1 MTRLLAYLGRRLLGM
16 LGVLLAVAAITFVI
30 FYVLPSD
37 PAAAA
42 CGKACSAERLAAIRA
57 HMGLDQPLWRQFGEF
72 VTGVFTGRTVGSGP
86 YALRC
91 SFPCLGYSYENS
103 QPVWDLLVDRLPVSA
118 SLAVGA
124 AVIWLVLGLGAGVT
138 AALRKDT
145 LTDRAL
151 MVGAVAA
158 ASLPVYFT
166 SVLLIHGLIRATGL
180 LPYPQYVPFGSD
192 PLGWARNLLLPW
204 LALAVLYAA
213 MYARQSRSSM
223 IESMAEPYIR
233 TARAKGL
240 PRRTVVVKHGLR
252 AGLTP
257 VLTIFGMDL
266 GGLLAGAVIT
276 ESLFGLP
283 GVGRLFYG
291 ALVGGDQPVI
301 LGVTL
306 LAAVFIVVAN
316 LCVDLLYAVVDPRV
330 RY

>member
-1 MTRLLAYLGRRLLGM
+1 MTVYIGRRLLGVI
-16 LGVLLAVAAITFVI
+16 GVLIAIAAVTFTI

-42 CGKACSAERLAAIRA
+42 CGKSCSTERLTAIRA
-57 HMGLDQPLWRQFGEF
+57 HMGLDQPLWRQFADF
-72 VTGVFTGRTVGSGP
+72 TTGIFTGRTMGSGQ
-86 YALRC
+86 YELHC
-91 SFPCLGYSYENS
+91 DFPCLGYSYENS
-103 QPVWDLLVDRLPVSA
+103 EAVWGLLMDRLPVSA
-118 SLAVGA
+118 SLALGA
-124 AVIWLVLGLGAGVT
+124 AVLWLVLGLTAGVT

-145 LTDRAL
+145 LTDRTL

-166 SVLLIHGLIRATGL
+166 SVMLIYGLIRVAGL
-180 LPYPQYVPFGSD
+180 LPYPKYVEFTSD
-192 PLGWARNLLLPW
+192 PLAWASNLLLPW
-204 LALAVLYAA
+204 LALAILYAA

-223 IESMAEPYIR
+223 IETMAEPYIR

-252 AGLTP
+252 AGMTP
-257 VLTIFGMDL
+257 ILTIFGMDL

-276 ESLFGLP
+276 ESIFGIP
-283 GVGRLFYG
+283 GIGRLFYG
-291 ALVGGDQPVI
+291 ALSTGDQPVI

-306 LAAVFIVVAN
+306 LAATFIVVAN
-316 LCVDLLYAVVDPRV
+316 LAVDLLYAVVDPRV

>member
-1 MTRLLAYLGRRLLGM
+1 MILYLGRRLLGVV
-16 LGVLLAVAAITFVI
+16 GVLLAIAAVTFTI

-42 CGKACSAERLAAIRA
+42 CGKACSDERLEAIRA
-57 HMGLDQPLWRQFGEF
+57 HMGLDAPLWRQFSDF
-72 VTGVFTGRTVGSGP
+72 VTGIFTGRTMGTGQ

-91 SFPCLGYSYENS
+91 DFPCLGYSYENS
-103 QPVWDLLVDRLPVSA
+103 EGVWDLLVDRLPVSA

-124 AVIWLVLGLGAGVT
+124 SVLWLILGLSAGVT

-166 SVLLIHGLIRATGL
+166 SVLLIYGLIRLTGL

-192 PLGWARNLLLPW
+192 PLSWASNLLLPW

-213 MYARQSRSSM
+213 MYARQSRGSM

-252 AGLTP
+252 AGMTP
-257 VLTIFGMDL
+257 ILTIFGMDL

-276 ESLFGLP
+276 ESIFGLP
-283 GVGRLFYG
+283 GIGRLFYG
-291 ALVGGDQPVI
+291 ALSTGDQPVI

-306 LAAVFIVVAN
+306 LAATFIVVAN
-316 LCVDLLYAVVDPRV
+316 LAVDLLYAVVDPRV
-330 RY
+330 RF

>member
-1 MTRLLAYLGRRLLGM
+1 MILYLGRRLLGV
-16 LGVLLAVAAITFVI
+16 LGVLVAIAAVTFTI

-42 CGKACSAERLAAIRA
+42 CGKSCSAERLEAIRA
-57 HMGLDQPLWRQFGEF
+57 HMGLDAPLWRQFTDF
-72 VTGVFTGRTVGSGP
+72 VTGIFTGRTMGSGQ
-86 YALRC
+86 YALHC
-91 SFPCLGYSYENS
+91 DFPCLGYSYENS
-103 QPVWDLLVDRLPVSA
+103 QGVWDLLVDRLPVSA
-118 SLAVGA
+118 SLALGA
-124 AVIWLVLGLGAGVT
+124 AAIWLLLGLSAGVT
-138 AALRKDT
+138 AALHKDA

-166 SVLLIHGLIRATGL
+166 SVLLIYGLIRVTGL

-192 PLGWARNLLLPW
+192 PLSWATNLLLPW
-204 LALAVLYAA
+204 LALAILYAA

-252 AGLTP
+252 AGMTP
-257 VLTIFGMDL
+257 ILTIFGMDL

-276 ESLFGLP
+276 ESIFGLP
-283 GVGRLFYG
+283 GIGRLFYG
-291 ALVGGDQPVI
+291 ALSTGDQPVI

-306 LAAVFIVVAN
+306 LAATFIVVAN
-316 LCVDLLYAVVDPRV
+316 LAVDLLYAVVDPRV

>member
-1 MTRLLAYLGRRLLGM
+1 MILYLGRRLLAVA
-16 LGVLLAVAAITFVI
+16 GVLLAIAAVTFTI

-42 CGKACSAERLAAIRA
+42 CGKSCSADRLEAIRA
-57 HMGLDQPLWRQFGEF
+57 HMGLDRPLWRQFADF
-72 VTGVFTGRTVGSGP
+72 VTGIFTGRTMGSGQ
-86 YALRC
+86 YALHCR
-91 SFPCLGYSYENS
+91 FPCLGYSYENS
-103 QPVWDLLVDRLPVSA
+103 EAVWDLLMDRLPVSA

-124 AVIWLVLGLGAGVT
+124 AALWLLLGLTAGVT

-166 SVLLIHGLIRATGL
+166 SMMLIYGLIRATGL
-180 LPYPQYVPFGSD
+180 LPYPQYVPLGD
-192 PLGWARNLLLPW
+192 NPLEWASNLLLPW

-213 MYARQSRSSM
+213 MYARQSRTSM
-223 IESMAEPYIR
+223 IETMAEPYIR

-240 PRRTVVVKHGLR
+240 PHRTVVVKHGLR
-252 AGLTP
+252 AGMTP
-257 VLTIFGMDL
+257 VLTLFGMDL

-283 GVGRLFYG
+283 GIGRLFYG
-291 ALVGGDQPVI
+291 ALSTGDQPVI

-306 LAAVFIVVAN
+306 LAAAFIVVAN
-316 LCVDLLYAVVDPRV
+316 LAVDLLYAVVDPRV

>member
-1 MTRLLAYLGRRLLGM
+1 MIAYLGRRILGV
-16 LGVLLAVAAITFVI
+16 LGVLLAVAALTFVI

-42 CGKACSAERLAAIRA
+42 CGKSCSAERLTAIRA
-57 HMGLDQPLWRQFGEF
+57 HMGLDQPLWRQFGDF
-72 VTGVFTGRTVGSGP
+72 VTGVFTGRTIGTGP
-86 YALRC
+86 YALDC
-91 SFPCLGYSYENS
+91 AFPCLGYSYENS

-124 AVIWLVLGLGAGVT
+124 AVLWLVLGLGAGVT

-145 LTDRAL
+145 LTDRTL

-166 SVLLIHGLIRATGL
+166 SVMLIWGLIRVTHL
-180 LPYPQYVPFGSD
+180 LPYPSYVPFGSD
-192 PLGWARNLLLPW
+192 PLHWAQNLLLPW

-252 AGLTP
+252 AGMTP
-257 VLTIFGMDL
+257 VLTLFGMDL

-291 ALVGGDQPVI
+291 ALATGDQPVI

-306 LAAVFIVVAN
+306 LAATFIVVAN

>member
-1 MTRLLAYLGRRLLGM
+1 MILYLGRRLLGVA
-16 LGVLLAVAAITFVI
+16 GVLLAIAAVTFTI

-42 CGKACSAERLAAIRA
+42 CGKACSDERLEAIRA
-57 HMGLDQPLWRQFGEF
+57 HMGLDAPLWRQFTDF
-72 VTGVFTGRTVGSGP
+72 VTGIFTGRTTGTGQ

-91 SFPCLGYSYENS
+91 DFPCLGYSYENS
-103 QPVWDLLVDRLPVSA
+103 EGVWDLLVDRLPVSA

-124 AVIWLVLGLGAGVT
+124 AVLWLALGLTAGVT
-138 AALRKDT
+138 AALRKDS

-166 SVLLIHGLIRATGL
+166 SVLLIYGFIRLTGL
-180 LPYPQYVPFGSD
+180 LSYPSYVPFTSD
-192 PLGWARNLLLPW
+192 PASWAANLLLPW

-213 MYARQSRSSM
+213 MYARQSRGSM

-252 AGLTP
+252 AGMTP
-257 VLTIFGMDL
+257 ILTIFGMDL

-291 ALVGGDQPVI
+291 ALTTGDQPVI

-306 LAAVFIVVAN
+306 LAATFIVVAN
-316 LCVDLLYAVVDPRV
+316 LAVDLLYAVVDPRV

>member
-1 MTRLLAYLGRRLLGM
+1 MILYLGRRLLGV
-16 LGVLLAVAAITFVI
+16 LGVLIAIAAVTFAV

-42 CGKACSAERLAAIRA
+42 CGKSCSTERLEAIRA
-57 HMGLDQPLWRQFGEF
+57 NMGLDAPLWRQFADF
-72 VTGVFTGRTVGSGP
+72 VTGIFTGRTLGTGQ

-91 SFPCLGYSYENS
+91 DFPCLGYSYENS
-103 QPVWDLLVDRLPVSA
+103 QGVWDLLVDRLPVSA

-124 AVIWLVLGLGAGVT
+124 AALWLLLGLSAGVT

-145 LTDRAL
+145 LTDRVL

-166 SVLLIHGLIRATGL
+166 SVMLIYGLIRVTGL
-180 LPYPQYVPFGSD
+180 LPYPQYVPFGTD
-192 PLGWARNLLLPW
+192 PLSWASNLLLPW
-204 LALAVLYAA
+204 LALALLYAA
-213 MYARQSRSSM
+213 MYARQSRNSM

-252 AGLTP
+252 SGMTP
-257 VLTIFGMDL
+257 ILTIFGMDL

-276 ESLFGLP
+276 ESIFGLP
-283 GVGRLFYG
+283 GIGRLFYG
-291 ALVGGDQPVI
+291 ALSTGDQPVI

-306 LAAVFIVVAN
+306 LAATFIVVAN
-316 LCVDLLYAVVDPRV
+316 LAVDLLYAVVDPRV

>member
-1 MTRLLAYLGRRLLGM
+1 MILYLGRRLLGVI
-16 LGVLLAVAAITFVI
+16 GVLLAIAAVTFVI

-42 CGKACSAERLAAIRA
+42 CGKACSDERLEAIRA
-57 HMGLDQPLWRQFGEF
+57 HMGLDAPLWRQFADF
-72 VTGVFTGRTVGSGP
+72 VTGIFTGRTMGSGQ

-91 SFPCLGYSYENS
+91 DFPCLGYSYENS
-103 QPVWDLLVDRLPVSA
+103 EGVWDLLVDRLPVSA

-124 AVIWLVLGLGAGVT
+124 AALWLLLGLSAGVT

-166 SVLLIHGLIRATGL
+166 SVLLIYGFIRVSGL
-180 LPYPQYVPFGSD
+180 LPYPQYVPFTSD
-192 PLGWARNLLLPW
+192 PPSWASNLLLPW

-213 MYARQSRSSM
+213 MYARQSRGSM

-252 AGLTP
+252 AGMTP
-257 VLTIFGMDL
+257 ILTIFGMDL

-283 GVGRLFYG
+283 GIGRLFYG
-291 ALVGGDQPVI
+291 ALTTGDQPVI

-306 LAAVFIVVAN
+306 LAATFIVVAN

>member
-1 MTRLLAYLGRRLLGM
+1 MILYTGRRLLGVT
-16 LGVLLAVAAITFVI
+16 GVLIAIAAVTFTI

-42 CGKACSAERLAAIRA
+42 CGKSCSTERLAAIRE
-57 HMGLDQPLWRQFGEF
+57 HMGLDQPLWRQFADF
-72 VTGVFTGRTVGSGP
+72 VTGIFTGRTMGTGR
-86 YALRC
+86 YELHC
-91 SFPCLGYSYENS
+91 DFPCLGYSYENS
-103 QPVWDLLVDRLPVSA
+103 ESVWDLLMDRLPVSA
-118 SLAVGA
+118 SLALGA
-124 AVIWLVLGLGAGVT
+124 AVIWLVLGLSAGVA

-145 LTDRAL
+145 LTDKAL

-166 SVLLIHGLIRATGL
+166 SMMLIYGVIRTAGL
-180 LPYPQYVPFGSD
+180 LPYPSYVPFGD
-192 PLGWARNLLLPW
+192 TPVGWATNLLLPW

-223 IESMAEPYIR
+223 IETMAEPYIR

-252 AGLTP
+252 AGMTP
-257 VLTIFGMDL
+257 ILTIFGMDL

-276 ESLFGLP
+276 ESIFGLP
-283 GVGRLFYG
+283 GIGRLFYG
-291 ALVGGDQPVI
+291 ALSSGDQPVI

-306 LAAVFIVVAN
+306 LAATFIVVAN
-316 LCVDLLYAVVDPRV
+316 LAVDLLYAVVDPRV

>member
-1 MTRLLAYLGRRLLGM
+1 MILYLGRRLLGM
-16 LGVLLAVAAITFVI
+16 LGVLLAVAAVTFTL
-30 FYVLPSD
+30 FHVLPSD

-42 CGKACSAERLAAIRA
+42 CGKACSDERLEAIRA
-57 HMGLDQPLWRQFGEF
+57 TMGLDAPVWRQFADF
-72 VTGVFTGRTVGSGP
+72 VTGIFTGRTLGTGP

-91 SFPCLGYSYENS
+91 DVPCLGYSYENS
-103 QPVWDLLVDRLPVSA
+103 EGVWDLLVDRLPVSA
-118 SLAVGA
+118 SLAAGA
-124 AVIWLVLGLGAGVT
+124 AVLWLALGLTAGVT
-138 AALRKDT
+138 AALRKDS

-166 SVLLIHGLIRATGL
+166 SVLLIHGLIRLTGL
-180 LPYPQYVPFGSD
+180 LPYPQYVPFTTD
-192 PLGWARNLLLPW
+192 PPAWASNLLLPW
-204 LALAVLYAA
+204 LALAILYAA
-213 MYARQSRSSM
+213 MYARQSRDAM
-223 IESMAEPYIR
+223 IETMAEPYIR

-252 AGLTP
+252 AGMTP
-257 VLTIFGMDL
+257 VLTLFGMDL

-283 GVGRLFYG
+283 GIGRLFHG
-291 ALVGGDQPVI
+291 ALTTGDQPVV

-306 LAAVFIVVAN
+306 LAATFIVVAN
-316 LCVDLLYAVVDPRV
+316 LAVDLLYAVVDPRV

>member
-1 MTRLLAYLGRRLLGM
+1 MTAYLGRRLLGV
-16 LGVLLAVAAITFVI
+16 LGVLVAVAAITFAI

-42 CGKACSAERLAAIRA
+42 CGKSCSTERLEAVRA
-57 HMGLDQPLWRQFGEF
+57 NMGLDAPLWRQFADF
-72 VTGVFTGRTVGSGP
+72 VTGIFTGRTLGTGT

-91 SFPCLGYSYENS
+91 DFPCLGYSYENS
-103 QPVWDLLVDRLPVSA
+103 QDVWGLLVDRLPVSA
-118 SLAVGA
+118 SLALGA
-124 AVIWLVLGLGAGVT
+124 AALWLLLGLTAGVT

-166 SVLLIHGLIRATGL
+166 SVMLIYGFIRTTGL
-180 LPYPQYVPFGSD
+180 LPYPQYVPFGAD
-192 PLGWARNLLLPW
+192 PLSWASNLLLPW
-204 LALAVLYAA
+204 LALALLYAA

-252 AGLTP
+252 AGMTP
-257 VLTIFGMDL
+257 ILTIFGMDL

-276 ESLFGLP
+276 ESIFGLP

-291 ALVGGDQPVI
+291 ALSTGDQPVV

-306 LAAVFIVVAN
+306 LAATFIVVAN
-316 LCVDLLYAVVDPRV
+316 LAVDLLYAVVDPRV

>member
-1 MTRLLAYLGRRLLGM
+1 MILYLGRRLLGV
-16 LGVLLAVAAITFVI
+16 LGVLLAIAAVTFTI

-42 CGKACSAERLAAIRA
+42 CGKACSDERLEAIRA
-57 HMGLDQPLWRQFGEF
+57 HMGLDAPLWNQFADF
-72 VTGVFTGRTVGSGP
+72 VTGVFTGRTMGSGQ
-86 YALRC
+86 YALHC
-91 SFPCLGYSYENS
+91 GFPCLGYSYENS
-103 QPVWDLLVDRLPVSA
+103 ENVWALLVDRLPVSA
-118 SLAVGA
+118 SLAAGA
-124 AVIWLVLGLGAGVT
+124 AVLWLVLGLSAGIT
-138 AALRKDT
+138 AALRKDS

-166 SVLLIHGLIRATGL
+166 SVLLIHGLIRLTGL
-180 LPYPQYVPFGSD
+180 LPYPQYVPLTTD
-192 PLGWARNLLLPW
+192 PLSWASNLLLPW

-213 MYARQSRSSM
+213 MYARQSRGAM

-257 VLTIFGMDL
+257 VLTLFGMDL

-291 ALVGGDQPVI
+291 ALTSGDQPVI

-306 LAAVFIVVAN
+306 LAATFIVVAN
-316 LCVDLLYAVVDPRV
+316 LVVDLLYAVVDPRV

>member
-1 MTRLLAYLGRRLLGM
+1 MIRYTLRRLVAVV
-16 LGVLLAVAAITFVI
+16 GVLIAVAAVTFII

-42 CGKACSAERLAAIRA
+42 CGKSCSTERLEAIRA
-57 HMGLDQPLWRQFGEF
+57 HMGLDEPVWRQFWDF
-72 VTGVFTGRTVGSGP
+72 VSGIFTGRTMGSGR
-86 YALRC
+86 YTLHC
-91 SFPCLGYSYENS
+91 HFPCLGYSYENS
-103 QPVWDLLVDRLPVSA
+103 EAVWDLLVDRLPVSA

-124 AVIWLVLGLGAGVT
+124 AVLWLVLGLSAGVV

-145 LTDRAL
+145 LVDRAL
-151 MVGAVAA
+151 MVGAVGA

-166 SVLLIHGLIRATGL
+166 SMMLIYGLIRVAGL
-180 LPYPQYVPFGSD
+180 LPYPRYVSFAEDPGS
-192 PLGWARNLLLPW
+192 WASNLLLPW
-204 LALAVLYAA
+204 LALALLYAA

-223 IESMAEPYIR
+223 IETMAEPYIR

-252 AGLTP
+252 AGMTPLLT
-257 VLTIFGMDL
+257 LFGMDL

-283 GVGRLFYG
+283 GIGRLFYG
-291 ALVGGDQPVI
+291 ALTTGDQPVI

-306 LAAVFIVVAN
+306 LAATFIVVAN
-316 LCVDLLYAVVDPRV
+316 LAVDLLYAVVDPRV
-330 RY
+330 RL

>member
-1 MTRLLAYLGRRLLGM
+1 MILYLGRRLLGV
-16 LGVLLAVAAITFVI
+16 LGVLIAIAAVTFTI

-37 PAAAA
+37 PAASA
-42 CGKACSAERLAAIRA
+42 CGKSCSVERLEAIRA
-57 HMGLDQPLWRQFGEF
+57 HMGLDDPLWRQFTDF
-72 VTGVFTGRTVGSGP
+72 VTGIFTGRTMGSGQ
-86 YALRC
+86 YALHC
-91 SFPCLGYSYENS
+91 EFPCLGYSYENS
-103 QPVWDLLVDRLPVSA
+103 QGVWDLLVDRLPVSA
-118 SLAVGA
+118 SLALGA
-124 AVIWLVLGLGAGVT
+124 AAIWLLLGLTAGVT
-138 AALRKDT
+138 AALHKDT
-145 LTDRAL
+145 FTDRAL

-166 SVLLIHGLIRATGL
+166 SVMLIYGLIRVAGL

-192 PLGWARNLLLPW
+192 PVAWASNLLLPW
-204 LALAVLYAA
+204 LALAILYAA

-252 AGLTP
+252 AGMTP
-257 VLTIFGMDL
+257 ILTIFGMDL

-276 ESLFGLP
+276 ESIFGLP
-283 GVGRLFYG
+283 GIGRLFYG
-291 ALVGGDQPVI
+291 ALSTGDQPVI

-306 LAAVFIVVAN
+306 LAAAFIVVAN
-316 LCVDLLYAVVDPRV
+316 LAVDLLYAVVDPRV

>member
-1 MTRLLAYLGRRLLGM
+1 MTLYLGRRI
-16 LGVLLAVAAITFVI
+16 LGVIGVLIAIAAITFTI

-42 CGKACSAERLAAIRA
+42 CGKSCSTERLAAIRE
-57 HMGLDQPLWRQFGEF
+57 HMGLDQPLWRQFADF
-72 VTGVFTGRTVGSGP
+72 VTGIFTGRTMGTGQ
-86 YALRC
+86 YALHCR
-91 SFPCLGYSYENS
+91 FPCLGYSYENS
-103 QPVWDLLVDRLPVSA
+103 EAVWDLLMDRLPVSA
-118 SLAVGA
+118 SLAFGA
-124 AVIWLVLGLGAGVT
+124 AVIWLVLGLSAGVA

-166 SVLLIHGLIRATGL
+166 SMMLIYGVIRFAGL
-180 LPYPQYVPFGSD
+180 LPYPQYVPFGD
-192 PLGWARNLLLPW
+192 NPLDWASNLLLPW
-204 LALAVLYAA
+204 LALAILYAA

-223 IESMAEPYIR
+223 IETMAEPYIR

-252 AGLTP
+252 AGMTP

-276 ESLFGLP
+276 ESIFGLP
-283 GVGRLFYG
+283 GIGRLFYG
-291 ALVGGDQPVI
+291 ALSSGDQPVI

-306 LAAVFIVVAN
+306 LAATFIVVAN
-316 LCVDLLYAVVDPRV
+316 LAVDLLYAVVDPRV

>member
-1 MTRLLAYLGRRLLGM
+1 MILYLGRRLLGVA
-16 LGVLLAVAAITFVI
+16 GVLLAIAAVTFTI

-42 CGKACSAERLAAIRA
+42 CGKACSDERLEAIRA
-57 HMGLDQPLWRQFGEF
+57 HMGLDAPLWRQFTDF
-72 VTGVFTGRTVGSGP
+72 VTGIFTGRTTGTGQ

-91 SFPCLGYSYENS
+91 DFPCLGYSYENS
-103 QPVWDLLVDRLPVSA
+103 EGVWDLLVDRLPVSA

-124 AVIWLVLGLGAGVT
+124 AVLWLALGLTAGVT

-166 SVLLIHGLIRATGL
+166 SVLLIYGFIRLTGL
-180 LPYPQYVPFGSD
+180 LPYPSYVPFTSD
-192 PLGWARNLLLPW
+192 PASWAANLLLPW

-213 MYARQSRSSM
+213 MYARQSRGSM

-252 AGLTP
+252 AGMTPILT
-257 VLTIFGMDL
+257 VFGMDL

-291 ALVGGDQPVI
+291 ALTTGDQPVI

-306 LAAVFIVVAN
+306 LAATFIVVAN
-316 LCVDLLYAVVDPRV
+316 LAVDLLYAVVDPRV

>member
-1 MTRLLAYLGRRLLGM
+1 MIRYTLRRLVAVV
-16 LGVLLAVAAITFVI
+16 GVLIAVAAVTFTI

-42 CGKACSAERLAAIRA
+42 CGKSCSAERLEAIRA
-57 HMGLDQPLWRQFGEF
+57 HMGLDEPVWRQFWDF
-72 VTGVFTGRTVGSGP
+72 VSGIFTGRTMGSGR
-86 YALRC
+86 YTLHC
-91 SFPCLGYSYENS
+91 HFPCLGYSYENS
-103 QPVWDLLVDRLPVSA
+103 EAVWDLLVDRLPVSA

-124 AVIWLVLGLGAGVT
+124 AVLWLVLGLSAGVV

-145 LTDRAL
+145 LVDRAL
-151 MVGAVAA
+151 MVGAVGA

-166 SVLLIHGLIRATGL
+166 SMMLIYGLIRVAGL
-180 LPYPQYVPFGSD
+180 LPYPRYVSLAED
-192 PLGWARNLLLPW
+192 PGHWASNLLLPW
-204 LALAVLYAA
+204 LALALLYAA

-223 IESMAEPYIR
+223 IETMAEPYIR

-252 AGLTP
+252 AGMTPLLT
-257 VLTIFGMDL
+257 LFGMDL

-283 GVGRLFYG
+283 GIGRLFYG
-291 ALVGGDQPVI
+291 ALTTGDQPVI

-306 LAAVFIVVAN
+306 LAATFIVVAN
-316 LCVDLLYAVVDPRV
+316 LAVDLLYAVVDPRV
-330 RY
+330 RL

>member
-1 MTRLLAYLGRRLLGM
+1 MTLYLGRRI
-16 LGVLLAVAAITFVI
+16 LGVIGVLIAIAAITFTI

-42 CGKACSAERLAAIRA
+42 CGKSCSTERLAAIRE
-57 HMGLDQPLWRQFGEF
+57 HMGLDQPLWRQFADF
-72 VTGVFTGRTVGSGP
+72 VTGIFTGRTMGTGQYELHCP
-86 YALRC
+86 
-91 SFPCLGYSYENS
+91 FPCLGYSYENS
-103 QPVWDLLVDRLPVSA
+103 EAVWDLLMDRLPVSA
-118 SLAVGA
+118 SLAFGA
-124 AVIWLVLGLGAGVT
+124 AVIWLVLGLSAGVA

-166 SVLLIHGLIRATGL
+166 SMMLIYGVIRFAGL
-180 LPYPQYVPFGSD
+180 LPYPQYVPFGD
-192 PLGWARNLLLPW
+192 NPLDWASNLLLPW
-204 LALAVLYAA
+204 LALAILYAA

-223 IESMAEPYIR
+223 IETMAEPYIR

-252 AGLTP
+252 AGMTP

-276 ESLFGLP
+276 ESIFGLP
-283 GVGRLFYG
+283 GIGRLFYG
-291 ALVGGDQPVI
+291 ALSSGDQPVI

-306 LAAVFIVVAN
+306 LAATFIVVAN
-316 LCVDLLYAVVDPRV
+316 LAVDLLYAVVDPRV

>member
-1 MTRLLAYLGRRLLGM
+1 MILYLGRRLLGVA
-16 LGVLLAVAAITFVI
+16 GVLLAIAAVTFTI

-42 CGKACSAERLAAIRA
+42 CGKACSDERLDAIRA
-57 HMGLDQPLWRQFGEF
+57 HMGLDAPLWRQFADF
-72 VTGVFTGRTVGSGP
+72 VSGIFTGRTMGTGP

-91 SFPCLGYSYENS
+91 DFPCLGYSYENS
-103 QPVWDLLVDRLPVSA
+103 ESVWDLLVDRLPVSA

-124 AVIWLVLGLGAGVT
+124 AVLWLVLGLSAGVT

-145 LTDRAL
+145 LTDRVL

-166 SVLLIHGLIRATGL
+166 SVLLIYGLIRLTGL
-180 LPYPQYVPFGSD
+180 LPYPQYVPFTSD
-192 PLGWARNLLLPW
+192 PLSWASNLLLPW

-213 MYARQSRSSM
+213 MYARQSRGSM

-252 AGLTP
+252 AGMTP
-257 VLTIFGMDL
+257 VLTLFGMDL

-291 ALVGGDQPVI
+291 ALSTGDQPVI

-306 LAAVFIVVAN
+306 LAATFIVVAN
-316 LCVDLLYAVVDPRV
+316 LAVDLLYAVVDPRV

>member
-1 MTRLLAYLGRRLLGM
+1 MILYLGRRLLAVA
-16 LGVLLAVAAITFVI
+16 GVLLAIAAVTFTV

-42 CGKACSAERLAAIRA
+42 CGKSCSTDRLEAIRA
-57 HMGLDQPLWRQFGEF
+57 HMGLDRPLWRQFADF
-72 VTGVFTGRTVGSGP
+72 VTGIFTGRTMGSGR
-86 YALRC
+86 YALHC
-91 SFPCLGYSYENS
+91 DFPCLGYSYENS
-103 QPVWDLLVDRLPVSA
+103 EAVWDLLTDRLPVSA
-118 SLAVGA
+118 SLALGA
-124 AVIWLVLGLGAGVT
+124 AVLWLTLGLSAGVT

-166 SVLLIHGLIRATGL
+166 SMMLIYGLIRTAGL
-180 LPYPQYVPFGSD
+180 LPYPQYVPLGDD
-192 PLGWARNLLLPW
+192 PLRWASNLLLPW

-223 IESMAEPYIR
+223 IETMAEPYIR

-240 PRRTVVVKHGLR
+240 PHRTVVVKHGLR
-252 AGLTP
+252 AGMTPILT
-257 VLTIFGMDL
+257 LFGMDL

-276 ESLFGLP
+276 ESIFGLP

-291 ALVGGDQPVI
+291 ALSTGDQPVI

-306 LAAVFIVVAN
+306 MAAAFIVVAN
-316 LCVDLLYAVVDPRV
+316 LAVDLLYAVVDPRV

>member
-1 MTRLLAYLGRRLLGM
+1 MIAYLARR
-16 LGVLLAVAAITFVI
+16 LLAVAGVLVAIAAVTFTI

-57 HMGLDQPLWRQFGEF
+57 HMGLDQPLWRQFADF
-72 VTGVFTGRTVGSGP
+72 VTGVFTGRTTGSGA

-91 SFPCLGYSYENS
+91 EFPCLGYSYENS
-103 QPVWDLLVDRLPVSA
+103 EAVWDLLADRLPVSA
-118 SLAVGA
+118 SLAAGA
-124 AVIWLVLGLGAGVT
+124 AALWLLLGLSAGVT

-166 SVLLIHGLIRATGL
+166 SVLLIYGLIRVTGL
-180 LPYPQYVPFGSD
+180 LPYPEYAPLTDD
-192 PLGWARNLLLPW
+192 PAGWASSLLLPW

-223 IESMAEPYIR
+223 IETMAEPYIR

-240 PRRTVVVKHGLR
+240 PYRTVVVKHGLR
-252 AGLTP
+252 AGMTPILT
-257 VLTIFGMDL
+257 LFGMDL

-276 ESLFGLP
+276 ESIFGLP

-291 ALVGGDQPVI
+291 ALSTGDQPVI

-306 LAAVFIVVAN
+306 LAAAFIVVAN
-316 LCVDLLYAVVDPRV
+316 LAVDLLYAVVDPRV

>member
-1 MTRLLAYLGRRLLGM
+1 MILYTARRLLGVA
-16 LGVLLAVAAITFVI
+16 GVLLAIAAVTFTV

-42 CGKACSAERLAAIRA
+42 CGKSCSTDRLEAIRA
-57 HMGLDQPLWRQFGEF
+57 HMGLDRPLWRQFADF
-72 VTGVFTGRTVGSGP
+72 VTGIFTGRTMGSGQ
-86 YALRC
+86 YALHC

-103 QPVWDLLVDRLPVSA
+103 ASVWALLMDRLPVSA
-118 SLAVGA
+118 SLALGA
-124 AVIWLVLGLGAGVT
+124 AVLWLLLGLGAGVT
-138 AALRKDT
+138 AALRKDS

-166 SVLLIHGLIRATGL
+166 SMMLIYGLIRVAGL
-180 LPYPQYVPFGSD
+180 LPYPQYVPLGDD
-192 PLGWARNLLLPW
+192 PLHWASNLLLPW
-204 LALAVLYAA
+204 LALALLYAA

-223 IESMAEPYIR
+223 IEAMAEPYIR

-252 AGLTP
+252 AGMTP
-257 VLTIFGMDL
+257 ILTIFGMDL

-276 ESLFGLP
+276 ESIFGLP
-283 GVGRLFYG
+283 GIGRLFYG
-291 ALVGGDQPVI
+291 ALSTGDQPVI

-306 LAAVFIVVAN
+306 MAAAFIVVAN
-316 LCVDLLYAVVDPRV
+316 LAVDLLYAVVDPRV

>member
-1 MTRLLAYLGRRLLGM
+1 MILYLGRRLLGM
-16 LGVLLAVAAITFVI
+16 TGVLLAIAAVTFVI

-42 CGKACSAERLAAIRA
+42 CGKACSDERLDAIRA
-57 HMGLDQPLWRQFGEF
+57 HMGLDAPLWRQFSDF
-72 VTGVFTGRTVGSGP
+72 VTGIFTGRTMGSGQ

-91 SFPCLGYSYENS
+91 DFPCLGYSYENS
-103 QPVWDLLVDRLPVSA
+103 EGVWDLLVDRLPVSA

-124 AVIWLVLGLGAGVT
+124 AVLWLVLGLSAGVT

-151 MVGAVAA
+151 MIGAVAA

-166 SVLLIHGLIRATGL
+166 SVLLIYGLIRLTGL
-180 LPYPQYVPFGSD
+180 LPYPQYVPFTTD
-192 PLGWARNLLLPW
+192 PLSWASNLLLPW

-213 MYARQSRSSM
+213 MYARQSRGSM

-252 AGLTP
+252 AGMTP

-283 GVGRLFYG
+283 GIGRLFYG
-291 ALVGGDQPVI
+291 ALTTGDQPVI

-306 LAAVFIVVAN
+306 LAATFIVVAN

>member
-1 MTRLLAYLGRRLLGM
+1 MILYLGRRLLGV
-16 LGVLLAVAAITFVI
+16 LGVLLAIAAVTFTI

-42 CGKACSAERLAAIRA
+42 CGKACSDERLEAIRA
-57 HMGLDQPLWRQFGEF
+57 HMGLDQPIWRQFADF
-72 VTGVFTGRTVGSGP
+72 VTGVFTGRTMGTGQ
-86 YALRC
+86 YALHC
-91 SFPCLGYSYENS
+91 DFPCLGYSYENS
-103 QPVWDLLVDRLPVSA
+103 ENVWDLLVDRLPVSA
-118 SLAVGA
+118 SLAAGA
-124 AVIWLVLGLGAGVT
+124 AVLWLILGLSAGVT

-151 MVGAVAA
+151 MIGAVAA

-166 SVLLIHGLIRATGL
+166 SVLLIYGLIRLTGL
-180 LPYPQYVPFGSD
+180 LPYPQYVPFTSD
-192 PLGWARNLLLPW
+192 PLSWASNLLLPW

-213 MYARQSRSSM
+213 MYARQSRGAM

-252 AGLTP
+252 AGMTP

-283 GVGRLFYG
+283 GIGRLFYG
-291 ALVGGDQPVI
+291 ALTTGDQPVI

-306 LAAVFIVVAN
+306 LAATFIVVAN
-316 LCVDLLYAVVDPRV
+316 LAVDLLYAVVDPRV

>member
-1 MTRLLAYLGRRLLGM
+1 MILYLGRRLLGV
-16 LGVLLAVAAITFVI
+16 LGVLLAVAAVTFTI

-42 CGKACSAERLAAIRA
+42 CGKACSTERLEAIRA
-57 HMGLDQPLWRQFGEF
+57 HMGLDAPLWRQFTDF
-72 VTGVFTGRTVGSGP
+72 VTGIFTGRTMGSGQ
-86 YALRC
+86 YALHC
-91 SFPCLGYSYENS
+91 DFPCLGYSYENS
-103 QPVWDLLVDRLPVSA
+103 EGVWDLLVDRLPVSA

-124 AVIWLVLGLGAGVT
+124 AAIWLLLGLSAGVT
-138 AALRKDT
+138 AALHKDT

-166 SVLLIHGLIRATGL
+166 SVLLIYGLIRVTGL
-180 LPYPQYVPFGSD
+180 LPYPQYVPFGDD
-192 PLGWARNLLLPW
+192 PVSWATNLLLPW

-252 AGLTP
+252 AGMTP
-257 VLTIFGMDL
+257 ILTIFGMDL

-276 ESLFGLP
+276 ESIFGLP
-283 GVGRLFYG
+283 GIGRLFYG
-291 ALVGGDQPVI
+291 ALSSGDQPVI

-306 LAAVFIVVAN
+306 LAATFIVVAN
-316 LCVDLLYAVVDPRV
+316 LVVDLLYAVVDPRV